1 MYFECSWD
9 NWASGS
15 DPQETAILPFLGQFI
30 FFRHNLL
37 HSRKGW
43 MSELFIAQERV
54 RVVVIERCILQTD
67 KKVYLNSIRV
77 GSKCVKE
84 RGKFPARFPITFF
97 LLACNI
103 PELQLRFWNGSAC
116 VCSYTC
122 SKAVKDGFYWFPR
135 RTPHHILKGVH
146 LKAFKEK
153 VGEDSTI
160 FYCRVNCFTHG
171 LYFPLC
177 SSKQLLPARKYH
189 PLFTHKLHTGEKF
202 GDSDPF
208 FLWKM
213 ALIWR
218 CSLNVLLLRTESR

>member
-1 MYFECSWD
+1 MDVGTFYCPREGSGGGYREVYFA
-9 NWASGS
+9 NR
-15 DPQETAILPFLGQFI
+15 Q
-30 FFRHNLL
+30 
-37 HSRKGW
+37 
-43 MSELFIAQERV
+43 
-54 RVVVIERCILQTD
+54 
-67 KKVYLNSIRV
+67 KVYLNSIRV

-160 FYCRVNCFTHG
+160 FYCRVNFFAHG

-189 PLFTHKLHTGEKF
+189 PLSTHKLHTGEKF

-208 FLWKM
+208 FWKM

-218 CSLNVLLLRTESR
+218 CSVNVLLLRTESR